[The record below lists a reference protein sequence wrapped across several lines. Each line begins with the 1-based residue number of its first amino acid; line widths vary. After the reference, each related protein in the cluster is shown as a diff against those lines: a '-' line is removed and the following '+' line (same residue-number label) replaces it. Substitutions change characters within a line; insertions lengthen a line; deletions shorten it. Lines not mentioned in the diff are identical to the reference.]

1 MSIRAEE
8 PAAKKKLEA
17 MRIHDLAAEM
27 HVECAPD
34 RPFTLELKSDAGAR
48 FADVAYDPAAT
59 ASELRINSTH
69 AAVTAPKNKALQ
81 LQLFVDGSVLEV
93 FANRTTAITERIYI
107 APQGKFHIS
116 ASDMSSLLS
125 LDLWPIQP
133 ISKDRLT
140 S

>member
-1 MSIRAEE
+1 MQCEFTIS
-8 PAAKKKLEA
+8 PQNS
-17 MRIHDLAAEM
+17 

-34 RPFTLELKSDAGAR
+34 RPFTLELKSDGGAR
-48 FADVAYDPAAT
+48 FAEVAYDPAAT
-59 ASELRINSTH
+59 GSELRINNTR
-69 AAVTAPKNKALQ
+69 AAVTTPKNQALR
-81 LQLFVDGSVLEV
+81 LQLFVDASVLEL

-107 APQGKFHIS
+107 APQGTLRIS
-116 ASDMSSLLS
+116 TSDMSSLRS